1 MEATHP
7 PTMRSAE
14 MTHSIVHVRS
24 SDAVPAT
31 VLGQGPARI
40 PTGGKIRAGTKTL
53 SRTAAENPQARAIYE
68 QGVAAGQ
75 SFDQIEQALVAALPR
90 IKTPLVPKNVP
101 WFTVRGQD
109 FAHPDIAQQI
119 LDAHGEDRGDGQR
132 LYRFP
137 VVFPSD
143 HWQVVMPHELSAWS
157 ASEKRYWSEYS
168 ADGRIRHCKTHA
180 PVPFDDTGKRVIRVF
195 GGRKTVARETN
206 GGLCEPES
214 CPEYQQRQCNLS
226 GRFLFFIPGI
236 RSISAF
242 ELHTRSFYAMN
253 AAIQKFETIG
263 FLRGGRISGFLDR
276 QRTPFYLSKRLVEV
290 AHIDEQ
296 GRPTRVPQWIIELEA
311 PVDVTALLRD
321 RDDDEAALV
330 QAHLATQILSGP
342 TVLQPDSGINAAQED
357 PVRQS
362 TPPTV
367 QVAREP
373 QARGGRP
380 TMEDLLSRVQA
391 CGIDMQRYT
400 GYADRRWGS
409 GWKLNPQ
416 GRARAWDELDRYS
429 NDPNGYADKMESE
442 LQAEPAGRAA

>member
-1 MEATHP
+1 
-7 PTMRSAE
+7 
-14 MTHSIVHVRS
+14 MTQSIVNHRS

-75 SFDQIEQALVAALPR
+75 SFDQIEQALATALPR
-90 IKTPLVPKNVP
+90 LKTPLVPKNVP

-109 FAHPDIAQQI
+109 FSNPEIARQI
-119 LDAHGEDRGDGQR
+119 LEAFGEDRGDGHR

-143 HWQVVMPHELSAWS
+143 HWQVVMPHELAAWG
-157 ASEKRYWSEYS
+157 ANEKRYWSEYS
-168 ADGRIRHCKTHA
+168 PDGRVRHCKTHA

-195 GGRKTVARETN
+195 GGRKTVARDAN
-206 GGLCEPES
+206 GGICDPEA

-253 AAIQKFETIG
+253 AAIQRFETIG

-276 QRTPFYLSKRLVEV
+276 RRTPFYLSKKLMEV

-296 GRPTRVPQWIIELEA
+296 GRPVRVPQWIIELEA

-321 RDDDEAALV
+321 REDDETALV
-330 QAHLATQILSGP
+330 QAELATQILSGP
-342 TVLQPDSGINAAQED
+342 TVVGHSSDRVALPDEQQFRATSSAAHTEQG
-357 PVRQS
+357 
-362 TPPTV
+362 
-367 QVAREP
+367 P
-373 QARGGRP
+373 QLRDGRP
-380 TMEDLLSRVQA
+380 SLEDLLSRAQA
-391 CGIDMQRYT
+391 CGIGPQRYT
-400 GYADRRWGS
+400 TYADLRWGR
-409 GWKLNPQ
+409 GWKINPQ
-416 GRARAWDELDRYS
+416 GRARAWDELERYR
-429 NDPNGYADKMESE
+429 NDPAGYLDKIESE
-442 LQAEPAGRAA
+442 LQVVAPGRTA